1 MTLGVLAMRLKTAL
15 VALSICL
22 VSLAPRR
29 SFADTVTFQSSPI
42 GPIDD
47 GNFVYPYD
55 FTVAG
60 AGGTESDVALACL
73 DYQSIISVGETWA
86 VDVYSVASIGSGGLG
101 FESQQE
107 LIEDAWLYNEFAGG
121 LYSDGD
127 IQYALWY
134 ISDPTDVASLDGYTS
149 GEAPTL
155 VMDAENAYASRNFS
169 FDANDFV
176 FAPDP
181 SGSATWT
188 DGEPQLL
195 MANQLPSVLIPEPSS
210 LLLLGT
216 GMLGLFA
223 IGRRLVETE
232 R

>member
-1 MTLGVLAMRLKTAL
+1 MRLKTAL

-22 VSLAPRR
+22 ASLAPRR

-101 FESQQE
+101 DGSQQE

-134 ISDPTDVASLDGYTS
+134 IWILGTWPAWMATPPERRRPWSWTPKTPTPAETSASMPTISCSLPTPAVAPPGLT
-149 GEAPTL
+149 
-155 VMDAENAYASRNFS
+155 VSRNS
-169 FDANDFV
+169 
-176 FAPDP
+176 
-181 SGSATWT
+181 
-188 DGEPQLL
+188 
-195 MANQLPSVLIPEPSS
+195 
-210 LLLLGT
+210 
-216 GMLGLFA
+216 
-223 IGRRLVETE
+223 
-232 R
+232 